1 MIRKNILQQIRSK
14 HEYSS
19 VSEDVNIR
27 EYVKQEIT
35 EDEELFKLV
44 FKRKP
49 KKGTLGTENMLENN
63 LSSEEI
69 MEFQDWVG
77 SLTQDYYSIPE
88 DERKPR
94 YQQGFDS

>member
-19 VSEDVNIR
+19 VSEDVNIG

-35 EDEELFKLV
+35 EDEELFKLA

-49 KKGTLGTENMLENN
+49 KKGT
-63 LSSEEI
+63 
-69 MEFQDWVG
+69 
-77 SLTQDYYSIPE
+77 
-88 DERKPR
+88 
-94 YQQGFDS
+94 